1 MTERLTVLSSPA
13 STGAAGNPY
22 IEQLVDHLGRRGL
35 VAQPFTRRALLDRPS
50 VVHVH
55 WPAYLLAARS
65 APAAVPEALRVLVL
79 LRLARAR
86 GAVLVWTGHDVEP
99 HDGFPTRVHAAFF
112 RAFVRQVDHLV
123 ALGAVTVPVLRRRWP
138 ALGRTPVAVVPHGHY
153 RDVYPPPPSR
163 AQARAALGVPG
174 DAHVL
179 LCFGQVRRYK
189 RLDEVVRAHR
199 RRAGADDLLV
209 VVGGCA
215 DEALAGELRA
225 AAGEDPR
232 VRLVLDRVDETTA
245 STWFGAADAFVHAY
259 DDRSALNS
267 GAALLAL
274 SLGTPVVARSTPV
287 VDELAASVGGSWVRA
302 VAGDVE
308 DVVVAAL
315 AAPAGEPAGAA
326 PMPEREWPAVAAAT
340 EEVYRDALRRRRRR
354 ARDRA

>member
-1 MTERLTVLSSPA
+1 MTEPLTVLSSPA

-22 IEQLVDHLGRRGL
+22 IEQLVEHLRRRG
-35 VAQPFTRRALLDRPS
+35 VVVEPFTRRALLDRPA

-55 WPAYLLAARS
+55 WPAYLLAARD
-65 APAAVPEALRVLVL
+65 ARAAVPEALRVLGL

-138 ALGRTPVAVVPHGHY
+138 VLARTPVAVVPHGHY
-153 RDVYPPPPSR
+153 RDVYPVPLSQ
-163 AQARAALGVPG
+163 AQARASLGVP
-174 DAHVL
+174 DAARVL

-189 RLDEVVRAHR
+189 RLDEVLRAHR
-199 RRAGADDLLV
+199 RRAGPDDLLV
-209 VVGGCA
+209 VVGGCS

-225 AAGEDPR
+225 AAGDDPR
-232 VRLVLDRVDETTA
+232 VRLELVRVDEPTA
-245 STWFGAADAFVHAY
+245 SAWFGAADAFVHAY

-274 SLGTPVVARSTPV
+274 SLGTRVVARSTPV
-287 VDELAASVGGSWVRA
+287 VDELAASVGGPWVRA
-302 VAGDVE
+302 VAGDVG
-308 DVVVAAL
+308 DVVTAAL
-315 AAPAGEPAGAA
+315 SVPAAGPAGQA
-326 PMPEREWPAVAAAT
+326 PMPDRDWPAVAEAT
-340 EEVYRDALRRRRRR
+340 EEVYREALRRRRHRPRR
-354 ARDRA
+354 RG